1 VDDHPRPITLD
12 PAQQALFAIP
22 DPDPGTGYG
31 FRGPVAAG
39 AARITYRQ
47 LDYWARTG
55 LVEPSIR
62 SACGSGTTRLYSFRD
77 ILVLQVVKRL
87 LETGLGLPS
96 IRAAVATLRDRGA
109 ADLAGITLMSDG
121 VSVYECTSDDDVV
134 DLVRGGQG
142 VFGIAIGAVWSD
154 VQGFLEEIPAEAAWS
169 EPEALEAQSDEQS
182 DRPARWLRPV
192 G

>member
-1 VDDHPRPITLD
+1 VEDRPRPLTID

-22 DPDPGTGYG
+22 DADPASGVGY
-31 FRGPVAAG
+31 RGPVAAG
-39 AARITYRQ
+39 AARVTYRQ

-62 SACGSGTTRLYSFRD
+62 VAGGSGTARLYSFRD

-87 LETGLGLPS
+87 LETGVSLQS
-96 IRAAVATLRDRGA
+96 IRAAVVTLRGRGA

-121 VSVYECTSDDDVV
+121 ISVYECTSDDDVV

-154 VQGFLEEIPAEAAWS
+154 VRGFLESVPS
-169 EPEALEAQSDEQS
+169 EPDHETGGGGPG
-182 DRPARWLRPV
+182 PAGRRLRSV